1 MAGMNIVTL
10 DADIFHYNP
19 NLKHVNLS
27 SNYLVSLDTQL
38 IESLTKL
45 EHLDI
50 SHNLFMGL
58 EAAMLSVGE
67 EISVCS

>member
-1 MAGMNIVTL
+1 MNIVTL

-27 SNYLVSLDTQL
+27 SNYLVSLESQML
-38 IESLTKL
+38 ESLSKL
-45 EHLDI
+45 EYLDI

-58 EAAMLSVGE
+58 EPELLRIGE
-67 EISVCS
+67 TSWICLKIF